1 MYLFYFFISITIF
14 LISIFLFFFIQ
25 KPISNKKI
33 KWAENLNEIY
43 YTYSKED
50 YDRKYL
56 KHYSFFNFSN

>member
-56 KHYSFFNFSN
+56 KQYSFFNFSN